1 VKLFIDITSEGCGWV
16 EFDDACVGDVVVTS
30 SGQVGQKMFSP
41 CSARLIRTDDGQE
54 IPVPPCRN
62 VFVLFSPTKKG
73 TPTIEATIRKTINE
87 TLLSE
92 DFRKSFTK
100 GLAQDI
106 LDSKAKAEAKV
117 EAKVEAKAEAK
128 VETNAPDPGEDFR
141 LLLVGETIKEG
152 DERYDSLQN
161 EWKATAAAHFK
172 NSGSIIYRRRTH
184 TWRPPTNEDLKNGPV
199 PCRGR
204 DADHFNWG
212 GGLFVW
218 KRPTAELFPYIVSKG
233 NVISSFKF
241 CEIRVPVE

>member
-1 VKLFIDITSEGCGWV
+1 MKLFIDTTSEGCGWV
-16 EFDDACVGDVVVTS
+16 EFDDACVGDVVVTP

-54 IPVPPCRN
+54 IHAPPCRN

-106 LDSKAKAEAKV
+106 LDSKAKV
-117 EAKVEAKAEAK
+117 EAKVEGKVEEKVEAK
-128 VETNAPDPGEDFR
+128 FPDPGEDFR
-141 LLLVGETIKEG
+141 LLKAGEIIKEG
-152 DERYDSLQN
+152 DEHYDSYRN
-161 EWKATAAAHFK
+161 EWRALHHSAGCK
-172 NSGSIIYRRRTH
+172 NSGLLIYRRRTH
-184 TWRPPTNEDLKNGPV
+184 IWRPPTNEDLLKNGPV
-199 PCRGR
+199 PCRSK
-204 DADHFNWG
+204 DFSDHNWIE
-212 GGLFVW
+212 GLFVW
-218 KRPTAELFPYIVSKG
+218 SNKVTTDLYLYIVSYANRVSG
-233 NVISSFKF
+233 FKF

>member
-1 VKLFIDITSEGCGWV
+1 MKLFIDITSEGCGWV
-16 EFDDACVGDVVVTS
+16 EFDDARVGDVVVTS

-41 CSARLIRTDDGQE
+41 CSARLIRTDDEQE

-117 EAKVEAKAEAK
+117 EAKAEL
-128 VETNAPDPGEDFR
+128 PDPGEDFR
-141 LLLVGETIKEG
+141 LLDVDERIKEG
-152 DERYDSLQN
+152 DQRYDSLQN
-161 EWKATAAAHFK
+161 EWKAALAYVDCK
-172 NSGSIIYRRRTH
+172 NSGYYTYRRRTH
-184 TWRPPTNEDLKNGPV
+184 IWRPPTNEDLKNGPV
-199 PCRGR
+199 PCRAK
-204 DADHFNWG
+204 DVSNYKWG
-212 GGLFVW
+212 EGFLFLW
-218 KRPTAELFPYIVSKG
+218 NREASDRYPYIVSKA
-233 NVISSFKF
+233 NVVISLNF